1 MMNSIKVSK
10 NTYGTSS
17 STYPTYAY
25 TTPPLQS
32 TSSPP
37 SSYTYTTIPLQST
50 STYPPPPLQS
60 TSIYPLP
67 PLQSSSHLNDDLFPT
82 VKVIPELKIFLEEL
96 DAIYGEGK
104 YTQYLEIFEKHDI
117 RVNLI
122 SKISD
127 EWWEN
132 KLQITSLGHI
142 LTLKEAASK
151 YT

>member
-1 MMNSIKVSK
+1 MMNSVKASK
-10 NTYGTSS
+10 NTYVAPS
-17 STYPTYAY
+17 STYPTLPSCTYI
-25 TTPPLQS
+25 TSPLQS
-32 TSSPP
+32 TSTPP
-37 SSYTYTTIPLQST
+37 SSYTYTAIPLQST
-50 STYPPPPLQS
+50 STYPPPP
-60 TSIYPLP
+60 P
-67 PLQSSSHLNDDLFPT
+67 PLQSSSHLNSDSHPT
-82 VKVIPELKIFLEEL
+82 VKVIPELKEFLKEL

-142 LTLKEAASK
+142 LTLKEAANK

>member
-1 MMNSIKVSK
+1 MMNSVKVSK

-25 TTPPLQS
+25 TIPPLQS

-37 SSYTYTTIPLQST
+37 SSYTYT
-50 STYPPPPLQS
+50 PPPLQS

-82 VKVIPELKIFLEEL
+82 VKVIPELKFFLEEL
-96 DAIYGEGK
+96 DAIYEEGK

>member
-1 MMNSIKVSK
+1 MEHHHLHILHIYIQHHLYNQHHHHHLLIHIQQ
-10 NTYGTSS
+10 
-17 STYPTYAY
+17 YPYNQ
-25 TTPPLQS
+25 LLH
-32 TSSPP
+32 
-37 SSYTYTTIPLQST
+37 IHH
-50 STYPPPPLQS
+50 
-60 TSIYPLP
+60 
-67 PLQSSSHLNDDLFPT
+67 HLYNQLLYIHYHLYNDHHDLFPT

-96 DAIYGEGK
+96 DAIYREGK